1 MVNSDADNFKAM
13 MNALYMLYGKRAPDN
28 EALRAWWMKLSKI
41 ELNLISDAMDTWSDT
56 KTTFP
61 TVADILPLCKKK
73 DPVYVQVGKKLTEE
87 ELAANHKKL
96 SRISAS
102 LNKKPARD
110 WVKYWTD
117 ILDNPQ
123 GLPEI
128 TLVGARQALVNLGV
142 RKA

>member
-1 MVNSDADNFKAM
+1 MVNSDADNFKVM
-13 MNALYMLYGKRAPDN
+13 MNALYTLYGKRNPDN

-61 TVADILPLCKKK
+61 TVADIFPLCKKK
-73 DPVYVQVGKKLTEE
+73 EPVYVQVGKKLSEE

-96 SRISAS
+96 AS
-102 LNKKPARD
+102 IANNLNKKPARD

-117 ILDNPQ
+117 ILDNPKQ
-123 GLPEI
+123 HKEI
-128 TLVGARQALVNLGV
+128 TLRGAKQALINLGAV
-142 RKA
+142 KA